1 LAETLHSSPA
11 HRRRQNAAI
20 AAPRGVAALAQ
31 LDQLS
36 LTAWRD
42 LAMRAAEPNAYNLPD
57 WVLAANGV
65 APHARALTAT
75 ADDGTLIG
83 MVPVVPLW
91 RSHRIPLPALVTAD
105 PFRSLDTP
113 LIDRDRADL
122 AVTRLMTQARD
133 AGTHALLLR
142 HVALDGIAAQAFTR
156 AAEQQGLRPRVL
168 QSWSRAFLDAKRDGE
183 ATPTGPSAKRLKE
196 LRRLRHRLAEQG
208 DVTFAVA
215 RDPNEI
221 ARAFDQFLT
230 LEASGWKGRRGTA
243 LMQQPELADQLRRA
257 ALSLAA
263 QGQCEII
270 TLFTGT
276 TPVAAGVVLRH
287 LDRAFFFKL
296 GIDESFARFSPG
308 VQLMLELT
316 THLRRD
322 PQIASADSTAKPGH
336 PMIDPIWR
344 ERITIGDLL
353 IPLRS
358 NDPLLPL
365 IEASLRG
372 HAKARA
378 LALRLLKR

>member
-1 LAETLHSSPA
+1 LADTLQSSPVQSRS
-11 HRRRQNAAI
+11 HDAAT
-20 AAPRGVAALAQ
+20 ATPRGAAALAQ
-31 LDQLS
+31 FDQLS

-42 LAMRAAEPNAYNLPD
+42 LAARAAEPNAYNLPE
-57 WVLAANGV
+57 WVLAANGA
-65 APHARALTAT
+65 APHLRALTAT
-75 ADDGTLIG
+75 GDDGALIG
-83 MVPVVPLW
+83 VVPVVPLW

-113 LIDRDRADL
+113 LLDRDRAEQ
-122 AVTRLMTQARD
+122 AVTRLMAQARD
-133 AGTHALLLR
+133 AGAHGLLLR
-142 HVALDGIAAQAFTR
+142 YVVLDGVAVQAFTR
-156 AAEQQGLRPRVL
+156 VASQQGLRPRVL
-168 QSWSRAFLDAKRDGE
+168 QAWSRAFLDARRDGD
-183 ATPTGPSAKRLKE
+183 AAPTGLSAKKLKE
-196 LRRLRHRLAEQG
+196 LRRLRHRLAEHG
-208 DVTFAVA
+208 DVSFAVA
-215 RDPNEI
+215 RDHDEVS
-221 ARAFDQFLT
+221 RAFDQFLM

-243 LMQQPELADQLRRA
+243 LKQQPELADRLRRA

-270 TLFTGT
+270 TLCAGP

-296 GIDESFARFSPG
+296 GIDEAFARYSPG
-308 VQLMLELT
+308 VQLTLDLT
-316 THLRRD
+316 THLRHD
-322 PQIASADSTAKPGH
+322 PQIASADSTAKPNH

-344 ERITIGDLL
+344 ERITLGDLL

-365 IEASLRG
+365 IEGALRG